1 MVVPEVTGDVE
12 TYSVPEQIEEPPGS
26 WRFKHG
32 QCISHRDQP
41 MPSLVM
47 TRVKAGGM
55 EVYGVRSFA
64 VADPQRDR
72 VMLGE
77 VLIDV
82 APGDKP
88 CEQCLLFR
96 SSLCPGDLR

>member
-1 MVVPEVTGDVE
+1 MVVPAVTGDVE
-12 TYSVPEQIEEPPGS
+12 TYSVPEKIDEPPGS
-26 WRFKHG
+26 WRFKQG

-47 TRVKAGGM
+47 TRVKAGSH

-77 VLIDV
+77 VLVDV

-96 SSLCPGDLR
+96 SSLCPGNLR